1 MSTSDFNL
9 PKQQPLFPPHAR
21 ADRPLFLVMMIM
33 VFLACIAAM
42 GAQRSYQAA
51 GDWGRGLSQSATVQ
65 LKSEDVANALPILN
79 AQNGISQARVIS
91 ESESKELL
99 RPWLGGA
106 ALPDD
111 LPVPALI
118 DLRLTDKES
127 FNARKSQCAL
137 KAAGIEANVD
147 DHQRW
152 SRDVARTA
160 RAVQL
165 LGMMALAL
173 LITATIATAIFATQA
188 GLVARK
194 SIIDVLT
201 QIGARDRYI
210 ARLFTQRFGWLGLL
224 SGIAGAILAGILF
237 LILSLISGQDSEGLL
252 PRLSMGQFDLWI
264 LFLTPIL
271 SAIICAISAG
281 RTVRRTLSTREGKR
295 HI

>member
-1 MSTSDFNL
+1 MNAPDFTL
-9 PKQQPLFPPHAR
+9 PKPQPLFPPHAR
-21 ADRPLFLVMMIM
+21 ADRPLFVVMMIM

-42 GAQRSYQAA
+42 GAQRSYKAA

-65 LKSEDVANALPILN
+65 LKAEDVATALPILES
-79 AQNGISQARVIS
+79 QTGIAEARIIS
-91 ESESKELL
+91 EAESKELL
-99 RPWLGGA
+99 RPWLGRA
-106 ALPDD
+106 VLPDD
-111 LPVPALI
+111 LPVPYLI
-118 DLRLTDKES
+118 DLRLTNDKD
-127 FNARKSQCAL
+127 FDARKTRRAL
-137 KAAGIEANVD
+137 EGAGIEAVVD

-165 LGMMALAL
+165 LAMMALAF
-173 LITATIATAIFATQA
+173 LITAAIATAIFATQA

-194 SIIDVLT
+194 GIIDVLT

-224 SGIAGAILAGILF
+224 SGIAGAILAGLLF
-237 LILSLISGQDSEGLL
+237 IILSLVSGQGSDGLL